1 MHSKFRPAKYLKN
14 NPHKKP
20 RDGNTEKDFGYAN
33 CCEEER
39 SSRDPAEDKHQG
51 NTDNGERGVHQQN
64 LDENIENERCHK
76 VIHIEIF
83 TVASFGSLCEARFQ
97 VVEHV
102 LLELTGLLRRISLGV
117 GIPLQGAAKWDD
129 RARELAR
136 SI

>member
-64 LDENIENERCHK
+64 LDENIENERIENEQLQVWVQRQVGTVGTDCLGK
-76 VIHIEIF
+76 V
-83 TVASFGSLCEARFQ
+83 
-97 VVEHV
+97 
-102 LLELTGLLRRISLGV
+102 TGLLDHV
-117 GIPLQGAAKWDD
+117 GSAGGKVCSQPSSEFG
-129 RARELAR
+129 
-136 SI
+136 S